1 MSEQR
6 DTHEFLEKKADHAF
20 QIKCAA
26 QTRLSEAQSELD
38 RREWRM
44 QNADVALDETN
55 MQIQSQ
61 RIERYQ
67 ANHSTDQNRR
77 EKSSLCDE
85 LQMRNSFS
93 GISCYKL
100 TNFQEILELQKFCCV
115 EAERARQLR
124 NVLAEGRE

>member
-20 QIKCAA
+20 QIECAA
-26 QTRLSEAQSELD
+26 QARLSEAQSELD

-61 RIERYQ
+61 RIERYRQ
-67 ANHSTDQNRR
+67 IIRLIR
-77 EKSSLCDE
+77 IEGK
-85 LQMRNSFS
+85 
-93 GISCYKL
+93 
-100 TNFQEILELQKFCCV
+100 
-115 EAERARQLR
+115 RARSVT
-124 NVLAEGRE
+124 NYK

>member
-20 QIKCAA
+20 QIECAA
-26 QTRLSEAQSELD
+26 QTRLSEAKSELD

-61 RIERYQ
+61 SIERYQ
-67 ANHSTDQNRR
+67 AKHSTDQNRR
-77 EKSSLCDE
+77 EKSSLCDRITNE
-85 LQMRNSFS
+85 KQLFRNFVLQINKFSRNTRITKKNLLCRSRKS
-93 GISCYKL
+93 STI
-100 TNFQEILELQKFCCV
+100 EE
-115 EAERARQLR
+115 
-124 NVLAEGRE
+124 